1 MNDMER
7 KKKKVLFFTS
17 GSVGGAE
24 RVTLTVAKLLPREE
38 YDVKIIF
45 VCKQISHI
53 DEFLPEWMKSIHV
66 KIRNIWDF
74 TTFRLFKLIKAEH
87 PDAVF
92 SSLNYLNVRV
102 ILAARFSSVKNIIVR
117 NNIGWSRWDPM
128 MRQLARMTYPYVTC
142 SIMQTE
148 EMKLEFK
155 QIFPKISHKFK
166 VIPNPL
172 DLDTIIYKL
181 KNATSPYTDDDT
193 LKYVF
198 VGRIDPIKRIEIL
211 LQAFA
216 HVLKQNHNSSLTLVG
231 DINLC
236 PEYFKS
242 LMRIADDL
250 KISQNIIF
258 TGFSDNPYR
267 YIKYAN
273 CFVLPSK
280 MEGNPNVLHEAMYL
294 QVPVVATRSIP
305 IIDQIVTSDRG
316 FTVAVDDVNALSE
329 AMQKAAVMTITKPYT
344 YTGGRNAFIDLL
356 K

>member
-181 KNATSPYTDDDT
+181 KNATSP

-236 PEYFKS
+236 PEYFK
-242 LMRIADDL
+242 I
-250 KISQNIIF
+250 
-258 TGFSDNPYR
+258 
-267 YIKYAN
+267 
-273 CFVLPSK
+273 
-280 MEGNPNVLHEAMYL
+280 
-294 QVPVVATRSIP
+294 
-305 IIDQIVTSDRG
+305 
-316 FTVAVDDVNALSE
+316 
-329 AMQKAAVMTITKPYT
+329 
-344 YTGGRNAFIDLL
+344 
-356 K
+356 